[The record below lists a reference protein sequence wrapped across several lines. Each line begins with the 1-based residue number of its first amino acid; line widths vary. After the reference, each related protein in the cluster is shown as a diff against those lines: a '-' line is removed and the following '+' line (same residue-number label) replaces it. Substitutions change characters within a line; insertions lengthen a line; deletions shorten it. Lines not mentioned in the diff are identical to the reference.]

1 MLADLSNPRTGITST
16 TFGGDVAFT
25 GLEEFSTVN
34 VSLDGGE
41 GVQVQVRYIKLTFD
55 NFPIVITIPTD
66 ETTLIP
72 VGSEIEVVRS
82 GDSNVLIRGEGVSV
96 LPELQSYTSLPDR
109 PTSGFD
115 SGLFFLSLSDD
126 GNILRFFKDLEG
138 FNFEDPANSFPKSVF
153 GDSLPAFEL
162 LKASRLR
169 LFNSEDVLLADIANP
184 LRIEGG
190 MGIGFA
196 NLVARGEQLV
206 ENFYADLRFSTI
218 NLEKDVEGQYP
229 ASIIVSRIEVI
240 TAKNPFPVLP
250 LINSNGNAIPSNG
263 RAKLIKLRENE

>member
-16 TFGGDVAFT
+16 VFGFDVSFT

-34 VSLDGGE
+34 VSLVEGE
-41 GVQVQVRYIKLTFD
+41 GVIVEVRYIKLTFD

-96 LPELQSYTSLPDR
+96 LPELQSYTALPGR

-115 SGLFFLSLSDD
+115 SGLFFVSLQED
-126 GNILRFFKDLEG
+126 GNILRFFKDFEG
-138 FNFEDPANSFPKSVF
+138 WNFNKETSFPGSVF

-184 LRIEGG
+184 LRIDGG
-190 MGIGFA
+190 MGIGFS
-196 NLVARGEQLV
+196 NLVTRGEQLV

-218 NLEKDVEGQYP
+218 NLEKDEEGQYP